1 MSCRKFRNMLVLYR
15 EGELTAAEAH
25 ALAEHLMACPS
36 CAKERGSLDEMADLM
51 SRLRGIP
58 LQPSDPEELT
68 RRILERVTVK
78 APSVPIRGGTSI
90 VDRLLELSAAPAYR
104 LTSACFIVVV
114 MGMFLSQSF
123 SILTDVHRLEAQQ
136 KYVAAARTVPAVGY
150 AVDVRPLRGTPDGA
164 LLDRLDGHS
173 YEESIVVPESR
184 FESLRESAMSSVTIL
199 SRNPLSTTDKE
210 AAFRL
215 VFYLK
220 TTARPTLCF
229 IMEGV

>member
-1 MSCRKFRNMLVLYR
+1 MSCRKFRTMMELSR

-25 ALAEHLMACPS
+25 MLAEHVSACPS
-36 CAKERGSLDEMADLM
+36 CAKEQESLEEMGALM
-51 SRLRGIP
+51 SRLRGMA
-58 LQPSDPEELT
+58 LQPPAPEEFT
-68 RRILERVTVK
+68 RRILRRVAASRPPVRSARETPVL
-78 APSVPIRGGTSI
+78 
-90 VDRLLELSAAPAYR
+90 DRLFRVSVAPGFRWASA
-104 LTSACFIVVV
+104 SFIVLVI
-114 MGMFLSQSF
+114 GLFLSQYF
-123 SILTDVHRLEAQQ
+123 SMLHDIQSLEAQQ
-136 KYVAAARTVPAVGY
+136 YYRATAHAVPQVGY
-150 AVDVRPLRGTPDGA
+150 AVDTRPLRGTPDGA

-199 SRNPLSTTDKE
+199 SRNPLSATDKE